1 MRPTV
6 WPEPARQHII
16 DHLKH
21 SQHADILAW
30 INLLSTTDD
39 SIMFNEFRQR
49 LVQHDQFRALDFK
62 ITFPELA
69 QYL

>member
-1 MRPTV
+1 
-6 WPEPARQHII
+6 
-16 DHLKH
+16 LKH